1 MTTFIDLLVIGI
13 GAFVASNID
22 DTFVLILLFSSPSIR
37 ARDVII
43 GQFLGIVLFVVI
55 SSFAAFLVLAIPLFA
70 IGLMGLIP
78 IIIGIKRLSELRETP
93 KIKERYS
100 KKEYLS
106 FLSVVAI
113 TVSNG
118 GDDIGVLTPLF
129 ANYNAVAEVIF
140 FLSLFMI
147 MTAIWC
153 IVTYY
158 FLRHPFVASR
168 INPISRI
175 VSPLGLIA
183 LGIYILLDSFYF

>member
-1 MTTFIDLLVIGI
+1 ME
-13 GAFVASNID
+13 
-22 DTFVLILLFSSPSIR
+22 
-37 ARDVII
+37 
-43 GQFLGIVLFVVI
+43 
-55 SSFAAFLVLAIPLFA
+55 
-70 IGLMGLIP
+70 LIP
-78 IIIGIKRLSELRETP
+78 IIIGIKRLIELRETP
-93 KIKERYS
+93 KIKERCS
-100 KKEYLS
+100 KKYLS
-106 FLSVVAI
+106 FLSVAAI
-113 TVSNG
+113 TISNG

-158 FLRHPFVASR
+158 FLRHPFVVSS

-175 VSPLGLIA
+175 VSPFGLIT